1 MLLGGVTGF
10 SLICHELNGD
20 SLRKS
25 AGHLTGALI
34 LMFYQVMLAVD
45 FIANWQRGFLEGSDE
60 ENNRVSVP
68 EDLYFILELP
78 PPSSANA

>member
-1 MLLGGVTGF
+1 
-10 SLICHELNGD
+10 
-20 SLRKS
+20 
-25 AGHLTGALI
+25 
-34 LMFYQVMLAVD
+34 MFYQVMLAVD